1 MNFLVLN
8 RGIPLVNCI
17 VALQRT
23 GLMFIRIPNCL
34 SISLITFVGREMGK
48 RCISEAKRYSIA
60 SMLLYTLIV
69 IVLSTTVYIFK
80 ENWVGLFTSKLYY
93 YLLIY
98 L

>member
-23 GLMFIRIPNCL
+23 GLMFLRIPNC
-34 SISLITFVGREMGK
+34 IAVFLITFVGREMGK
-48 RCISEAKRYSIA
+48 KCIPEAKRYSIA
-60 SMLLYTLIV
+60 SILLYTLIV
-69 IVLSTTVYIFK
+69 IILSTTVYIFK

-93 YLLIY
+93 YSLIY